1 MSNSIFEEEGAA
13 TAQQQIEKQARQL
26 AYDTRYQVKKQIG
39 DKKVNPAVMK
49 RLLIQ
54 RLQKSTSA
62 PNVKARAKQ
71 MLLGEDYIV
80 SGTEFATES
89 VANAMFKVF
98 VEGRTIFEENVA
110 NNVEEAYLSEMEK
123 RGGEK
128 FKVRVTDP
136 KTGNSY
142 IRYATTEKITQL
154 RLKGLHVEKTKYG
167 TPRED
172 EARRGSQTASAL
184 GGGGKKKLD
193 PVGKEDADVNND
205 GKVNKTDKYLM
216 KRRKAIGS
224 AIATRK
230 ESLDPVGQEDEDVNN
245 DGKVNKSDSYL
256 KNRRKAIGKAIAKE
270 EFLAD
275 GSTYNPDANAK
286 EIKPMKL
293 GEKNKVTVFPS
304 EKSVASNTIISA
316 GTELEG
322 PVIAEKAMSRAQQR
336 FMGMVYAAK
345 QGKKPASPEVAQAA
359 AGMSKKEAKKF
370 AKTKH
375 KGLPEKVTE
384 EMHDRDTRADKAYRE
399 VIKNKFRSL
408 GAKNPLIVS
417 SPEELEKEYNKIAT
431 SDMIKK
437 DEKTTCETNS
447 YGGELLDE
455 RRREDKGTS
464 RPERNRAME
473 MVRKMPNVKQ
483 GLMTRSGK
491 TVAQHEKERGVPE
504 KDRPKKPEQTT
515 ADRLKIKK
523 QRAAAAQA
531 AVQRSREEEDRRR
544 RLA

>member
-1 MSNSIFEEEGAA
+1 MSNSIFEEEGKKPVA

-98 VEGRTIFEENVA
+98 VEGKTISEETVS

-142 IRYATTEKITQL
+142 IRYATMEKITQL

-193 PVGKEDADVNND
+193 PVGKEDKDIDND
-205 GKVNKTDKYLM
+205 GDHDKSDKYLL
-216 KRRKAIGS
+216 KRRKAIGQ

-275 GSTYNPDANAK
+275 GSTYNPDANSK

-322 PVIAEKAMSRAQQR
+322 PVIAEKAMSKAQQR

-345 QGKKPASPEVAQAA
+345 KGEKPASPEVAAA
-359 AGMSKKEAKKF
+359 AEGMTKKEAKKF

-375 KGLPEKVTE
+375 KGLPEKVAE
-384 EMHDRDTRADKAYRE
+384 AVVDNKDPRDDKAYIE
-399 VIKNKFRSL
+399 VIKNKFRAL
-408 GAKNPLIVS
+408 GDKKVMVYAK
-417 SPEELEKEYNKIAT
+417 PEELEKLYNKVAV
-431 SDMIKK
+431 SDMIKSDQK
-437 DEKTTCETNS
+437 NACETTS
-447 YGGELLDE
+447 HEGELINE
-455 RRREDKGTS
+455 RRKEDKVAGKS
-464 RPERNRAME
+464 RGPEPSAAFKLVSAAMGSSRAG
-473 MVRKMPNVKQ
+473 VQPR
-483 GLMTRSGK
+483 GK
-491 TVAQHEKERGVPE
+491 KKEPG
-504 KDRPKKPEQTT
+504 KKPP
-515 ADRLKIKK
+515 
-523 QRAAAAQA
+523 AAGEYGSERRSPAQQVAMRRSAAQ
-531 AVQRSREEEDRRR
+531 RSQEMQSSRFD
-544 RLA
+544 